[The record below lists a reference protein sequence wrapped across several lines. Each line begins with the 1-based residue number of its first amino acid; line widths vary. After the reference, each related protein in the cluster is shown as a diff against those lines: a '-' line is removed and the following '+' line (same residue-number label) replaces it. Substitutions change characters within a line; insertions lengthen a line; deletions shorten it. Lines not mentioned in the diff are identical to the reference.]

1 MATGETAMHA
11 QPAQPA
17 LRRTESA
24 ASDLE
29 LVQRVRAGDV
39 RATEQLMRRHNRMLF
54 RTARAILRDD
64 AEAEDAVQ
72 DAYIAAYR
80 ALATFRGESRLS
92 TWLVRITANEALMRR
107 RRNARGAAVLP
118 LTAESIPEASTNPGH
133 TPMDIPSDDPGP
145 EREALR
151 GQLRRLLEAR
161 IDALPES
168 YRAVFVLRAL
178 EEFSVEETAQA
189 LGIPEA
195 TVRTR
200 FFRARSLLRESL
212 AQEIDLTLGEAFS
225 FDGERC
231 DRLVRR
237 VFERLG
243 MPPPAS
249 AAA

>member
-1 MATGETAMHA
+1 MHA

-145 EREALR
+145 EREALLE
-151 GQLRRLLEAR
+151 QLRRLLEAR